1 MNSANGKRMPREAAG
16 LDVALAAVSSGAPLV
31 VHSGKAAPGAVF
43 VALAGDPAL
52 AAAHSAEAA
61 ARGAAIVV
69 AAPGVA
75 LPEGSR
81 TELIVAAR
89 PRLALGEL
97 ARAAYGSDRAGF
109 SLVGV
114 TGTNGKTTVCFLTEH
129 LFGAAGIPTGLVGT
143 VTYRWPGGS
152 RPATLTTPGCLELH
166 ELFAEMARTGT
177 RAAVMEVSSHALDQ
191 DRVSG
196 LSYAAAAFTNL
207 TQDHL
212 DYHKD
217 MESYF
222 RAKTKLFTTYLDAP
236 ERAVVNFDDPHGA
249 RLAAMLPGC
258 VGYGLGPFVPGNWR
272 PLQGEITRHDG
283 SGMTLAVSFADHRFE
298 VASPLIGRHNA
309 QNLLAAMGLGL
320 VMGLAP
326 AAMGALSGFGG
337 VPGRLERVPNER
349 ALNIFVD
356 YAHTPDALENVLRA
370 VREVVAGRLF
380 VVFGCGGDR
389 DRAKRPLMAA
399 AVAARADVAVLTS
412 DNPRHEDPLAIMAD
426 ARPGLSGAARVLED
440 PDRRRAIAM
449 ALAEMTPDDVLVV
462 AGKGHEA
469 YQQIGDEKLPFHDA
483 TVIREL
489 ASCA

>member
-1 MNSANGKRMPREAAG
+1 M
-16 LDVALAAVSSGAPLV
+16 ALAAVSSGAPLV

-43 VALAGDPAL
+43 VALAGDPAI
-52 AAAHSAEAA
+52 ASAHSAEAA
-61 ARGAAIVV
+61 ARGAAYVV
-69 AAPGVA
+69 AAPGAA
-75 LPEGSR
+75 LPDGSR
-81 TELIVAAR
+81 AKLVVAEH

-114 TGTNGKTTVCFLTEH
+114 TGTNGKTTTAFLLEH
-129 LFGAAGIPTGLVGT
+129 LLAASGRTVGLLGT

-166 ELFAEMARTGT
+166 ELFAEMADAGVDT
-177 RAAVMEVSSHALDQ
+177 AVMEVSSHALDQ
-191 DRVSG
+191 ERVAG
-196 LSYAAAAFTNL
+196 LAFAAAAFTNL

-217 MESYF
+217 MEAYF
-222 RAKTKLFTTYLDAP
+222 RAKTRLFTTYLDAP
-236 ERAVVNFDDPHGA
+236 GRAVVNLDDPHGA

-258 VGYGLGPFVPGNWR
+258 VGYGLGPFIPGNWR
-272 PLQGEITRHDG
+272 PLRGEITHHDG

-298 VASPLIGRHNA
+298 VASALIGQYNA
-309 QNLLAAMGLGL
+309 HNLLAAMGVALVLGL
-320 VMGLAP
+320 SPSDMA
-326 AAMGALSGFGG
+326 ALSGFGG
-337 VPGRLERVPNER
+337 VPGRLERVRNG
-349 ALNIFVD
+349 LGLDIFVD

-389 DRAKRPLMAA
+389 DRTKRPLMAR
-399 AVAARADVAVLTS
+399 AVAEYADVAVLTS

-426 ARPGLSGAARVLED
+426 ARPGLSGAERVLED
-440 PDRRRAIAM
+440 PDRRRALAM
-449 ALAEMTPDDVLVV
+449 ALSEMRPGDVLVV